1 MTRRPA
7 SMLKLKVVTLN
18 TWGLWLLSKRREER
32 MRALAAWLRAGAEE
46 ADVVTLQEVRTSQGW
61 GGGADLLPWK
71 RAAAH
76 VHPPDW
82 PMALCRFGS

>member
-1 MTRRPA
+1 
-7 SMLKLKVVTLN
+7 MLKLKVVTLN

-61 GGGADLLPWK
+61 GGRWGG
-71 RAAAH
+71 RSAALEKSCCSCAS
-76 VHPPDW
+76 
-82 PMALCRFGS
+82 A